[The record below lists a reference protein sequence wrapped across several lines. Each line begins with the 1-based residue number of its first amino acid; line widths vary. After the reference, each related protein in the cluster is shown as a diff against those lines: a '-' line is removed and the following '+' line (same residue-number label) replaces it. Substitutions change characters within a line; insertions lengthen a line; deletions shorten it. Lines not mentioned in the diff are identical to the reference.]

1 MAFINCQQVGQ
12 ALTDWLALATQ
23 AERDALCSAMGC
35 TEGLLAAIAS
45 NDSLS
50 VQITGD
56 GTAGNPL
63 QANLLLDP
71 AGDNQL
77 QIGANGAYVA
87 PELPAFTASDDGK
100 TLTVDGTVNP
110 PILKWV

>member
-1 MAFINCQQVGQ
+1 MALVSCAQLGQ
-12 ALTDWLALATQ
+12 ALTDWLLLATQ
-23 AERDALCSAMGC
+23 AQKDAMCAALGC
-35 TEGLLAAIAS
+35 TEDVLTAIAS

-50 VQITGD
+50 INITGD